1 MIENMPAILGA
12 LGVVIGAVSTL
23 VLGWQNRANR
33 LDQRSALRLKQ
44 YEKWRPGVER
54 LVSDLR
60 TLLGRHGVPEP
71 AGIDAALEFPP
82 QDEVTTDD
90 ER

>member
-1 MIENMPAILGA
+1 MIENMPAVLGA

-23 VLGWQNRANR
+23 VLGWQNRANK

-44 YEKWRPGVER
+44 YEKWRPGIEA

-60 TLLGRHGVPEP
+60 TLLGRHRIAEP
-71 AGIDAALEFPP
+71 DGIDAALEFPP
-82 QDEVTTDD
+82 PDEVTTDD
-90 ER
+90 AR